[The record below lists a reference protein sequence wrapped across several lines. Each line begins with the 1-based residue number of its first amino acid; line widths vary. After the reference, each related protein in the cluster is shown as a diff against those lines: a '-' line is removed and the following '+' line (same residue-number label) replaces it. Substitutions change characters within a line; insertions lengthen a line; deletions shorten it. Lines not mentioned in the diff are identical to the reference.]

1 MKISNNLQKA
11 LSNIDNLI
19 DLREWY
25 NETKEFDDELEI
37 LSNKYGKNP
46 ITILFGIVSG
56 KTEVEQLDET
66 KRD

>member
-11 LSNIDNLI
+11 LSNIDNLG

-25 NETKEFDDELEI
+25 NETKEFDDELEV
-37 LSNKYGKNP
+37 LSNKYGKNH

-56 KTEVEQLDET
+56 KIEVEQLDET
-66 KRD
+66 KQD